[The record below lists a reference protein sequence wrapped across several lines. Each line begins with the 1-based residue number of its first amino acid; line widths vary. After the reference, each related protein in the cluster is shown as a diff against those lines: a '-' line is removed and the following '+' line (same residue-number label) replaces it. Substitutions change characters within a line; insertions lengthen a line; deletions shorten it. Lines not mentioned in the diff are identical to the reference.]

1 MSSTT
6 ASTTFTPSPAVKARL
21 SHLRRYAN
29 ISYLATHKSS
39 SSNDPTIRLP
49 RTDAVLAAQEAHEES
64 VRSEVEGLRERIRAE
79 KEALGKLPAQPKLK
93 SEKGARLND
102 LLISELVYGKK
113 LLEELPPPGAPEP
126 TSPLNPLLLH
136 RFLSTE
142 IERLVDTSI
151 PLARREL
158 SEVKSK
164 ICSEEA
170 EVKTTEL
177 LTSALRTRIELL
189 EGEVGM
195 RRTQGHDQSDEV
207 EIAEKIILELE
218 GRYTMYNKAQKK
230 FLREL
235 SKFVNTYLAKLL
247 AAEGLGGPVV
257 GDDLGIDV
265 SSGVT
270 FDKSGKVRREKVQQT
285 IHNMFSSRG
294 KQTGKKRG
302 CEGDSDNDDDDD
314 EEEEEEEEEEERRK
328 EVRPN
333 VVAAQELKKLLE
345 ELMNKTLEAE
355 VYVTLE
361 RGDSAAARFLVRS
374 GVAVFH
380 PRDARRVRLVEFGRS
395 VED

>member
-6 ASTTFTPSPAVKARL
+6 PSTTFTPSPAVKARL

-29 ISYLATHKSS
+29 VSYLATHKSS
-39 SSNDPTIRLP
+39 MSNDPTIRLP

-64 VRSEVEGLRERIRAE
+64 VRGEVEGLRERIRAE
-79 KEALGKLPAQPKLK
+79 KEALGKVLHPPSTENEIKKTSTPQRPSHLRT
-93 SEKGARLND
+93 RLRQKD
-102 LLISELVYGKK
+102 TRGTS
-113 LLEELPPPGAPEP
+113 PPGAPEP

-142 IERLVDTSI
+142 IERLVNSSI

-164 ICSEEA
+164 ICSEEV

-189 EGEVGM
+189 EGGVGM
-195 RRTQGHDQSDEV
+195 RRSQGYDQSDEV
-207 EIAEKIILELE
+207 EIVEQIIQELE
-218 GRYTMYNKAQKK
+218 GRYTIYNKAQKK

-257 GDDLGIDV
+257 GDDLSIDV

-270 FDKSGKVRREKVQQT
+270 FDKSGKVRREKGQQT
-285 IHNMFSSRG
+285 IHDMFSSRG

-302 CEGDSDNDDDDD
+302 CEDNSDNDDDDD
-314 EEEEEEEEEEERRK
+314 EEEEEGVRK
-328 EVRPN
+328 EVMPN
-333 VVAAQELKKLLE
+333 LIAAQELKKLLE
-345 ELMNKTLEAE
+345 ELMNKTFEAE
-355 VYVTLE
+355 GYVALE
-361 RGDSAAARFLVRS
+361 GGDSAAARFLVRS